1 MANIRDI
8 AASCKLSVAT
18 VSKAL
23 NGYSDVNEVTRARV
37 LDAAKRL
44 GYFPNA
50 QARSLKTSRS
60 YQLGVLF
67 IDENNNGLTQYFFA
81 KVLNSFKM
89 EAERLGYHITFIT
102 KKLGNAELS
111 YLQSCRHIGVEGV
124 CLACI
129 DFDQPEVTELDNSG
143 LPLVSIDYILKNS
156 PAILSDNRNDM
167 ASMVRYVSEHGHK
180 RIAFVHGP
188 PSRVTSER
196 LRGFNDAMKEIGN
209 TIYPEL
215 MVESPYTDAKKAF
228 DAVTRLLQL
237 EDRPTCIF
245 LPDDSC
251 SFGAIEAI
259 SKFGLRFPED
269 VSLVGYDGIRFTQ
282 MMSPNLTTMRQD
294 AEGIG
299 MAAARALI
307 NNIEAPEHKHK
318 TPVIVSGQ
326 LLPGGSVS
334 KIN

>member
-23 NGYSDVNEVTRARV
+23 NGYSDVSEVTRARV

-60 YQLGVLF
+60 FQLGVLF

-89 EAERLGYHITFIT
+89 EAERHGYHITFIT
-102 KKLGNAELS
+102 KKLGSTDLS

-129 DFDQPEVTELDNSG
+129 DFEQPEVAELDNSG

-167 ASMVRYVSEHGHK
+167 ASMVKYVYERGHR

-188 PSRVTSER
+188 PSRVSSER
-196 LRGFNDAMKEIGN
+196 IRGFTDTLKQLGLEMD
-209 TIYPEL
+209 PEL
-215 MVESPYTDAKKAF
+215 MIESPYTDAQKAF
-228 DAVTRLLQL
+228 EAVSRLIKLKN
-237 EDRPTCIF
+237 RPTCIF

-259 SKFGLRFPED
+259 NKQGLRFPED
-269 VSLVGYDGIRFTQ
+269 ISLVGYDGIHFTQ
-282 MMSPNLTTMRQD
+282 MMSPHLTTLRQD

-299 MAAARALI
+299 MAAAKALI
-307 NNIEAPEHKHK
+307 NNIESPDHKHM
-318 TPVIVSGQ
+318 TPVVVSGK
-326 LLPGGSVS
+326 LLPGESV
-334 KIN
+334 NMLN